1 MMMPNRCTSDQISF
15 LDDSARRVVVDNIS
29 AEFWPHIRAKGHYIV
44 VKPYVR
50 PKKTDEVMLPES
62 LRDEDMHHS
71 VAAQVI
77 DIGPTA
83 YIDEKF
89 CGGVAWVEIGD
100 WVFIPRVAGA
110 RVGMKSADG
119 SDTILRIV
127 NEDDIIAI
135 ISDPAEWEI
144 RINATKY

>member
-1 MMMPNRCTSDQISF
+1 MLPNRCINDRISF
-15 LDDSARRVVVDNIS
+15 LDSNSRNVIIDNIS
-29 AEFWPHIRAKGHYIV
+29 ETYWPHIRAKGHYIL

-50 PKKTDEVMLPES
+50 PVKAGQVMLPES
-62 LRDEDMHHS
+62 LRAEDIHHS
-71 VAAQVI
+71 VAALVI

-83 YIDEKF
+83 YTDAKF
-89 CGGVAWVEIGD
+89 CGGVAWAEIGD

-110 RVGMKSADG
+110 RIGMKESDG
-119 SDTILRIV
+119 SDTVFRIV
-127 NEDDIIAI
+127 RDDDIIAI

>member
-1 MMMPNRCTSDQISF
+1 MIPNRCISDEISF
-15 LDDSARRVVVDNIS
+15 IEANARNVIIDNIS
-29 AEFWPHIRAKGHYIV
+29 ETYWPHIRAKGHFIV

-50 PKKTDEVMLPES
+50 PAKTDDVMLPQS
-62 LRDEDMHHS
+62 LLAEDVHHS

-83 YIDEKF
+83 YTDEKF
-89 CGGVAWVEIGD
+89 CGGVSWVQVGD

-110 RVGMKSADG
+110 RVGMKESDG
-119 SDTILRIV
+119 SDTIFRIV
-127 NEDDIIAI
+127 REDDIIAI
-135 ISDPAEWEI
+135 INDPSEWEI